1 MTAASARGRYLRG
14 MVAFDIETLD
24 KEPFPNAVTAAAV
37 YGGPSFSKYFVFR
50 TSVGDDPHA
59 DREADERAKAE
70 FLSILDN
77 APCLC
82 SFNGIQFDMRF
93 MRVAWG
99 LPAEK
104 IESWVL
110 KTFDVFE
117 ASRLALGWHF
127 SLSKFLEVNMM
138 ESKSGKGSDAI
149 KLARNH
155 RWEELGTYCLQDT
168 KVTYILSTH
177 DLIVFP
183 VTAMR
188 KKTMVIDR
196 SNTTL
201 FSLY

>member
-1 MTAASARGRYLRG
+1 

-50 TSVGDDPHA
+50 TSVGDDPYA
-59 DREADERAKAE
+59 DPEADEKAKAE

-99 LPAEK
+99 LPAEQ
-104 IESWVL
+104 IEGWVL
-110 KTFDVFE
+110 KTFDAFE
-117 ASRLALGWHF
+117 VVRLGVQKYF
-127 SLSKFLEVNMM
+127 SLSDFLKFNMI

-149 KLARNH
+149 GLARRH
-155 RWEELGTYCLQDT
+155 EWEELGAYCLQDT

-177 DLIVFP
+177 DVIVVP
-183 VTAMR
+183 LKYKNGTAMVLE
-188 KKTMVIDR
+188 K
-196 SNTTL
+196 SNSSL
-201 FSLY
+201 FSLFS